1 MKFLTKNSKDV
12 FKVSIF
18 FWEGWGG
25 VYEGTVSNKTRS
37 PQILK
42 LAQHV
47 SLSVQKAGL
56 SSLLKGKACHYRP
69 PGYSPEWTVAL
80 ASHCCIAVGHSM
92 LTVTALK
99 VSCFICV
106 SIALLPRL
114 HSRGTEQI
122 FYWLKDLTEH
132 FVRTGPFNIFAKFT
146 RNSEEVG
153 I

>member
-1 MKFLTKNSKDV
+1 M
-12 FKVSIF
+12 
-18 FWEGWGG
+18 GHQ
-25 VYEGTVSNKTRS
+25 GT
-37 PQILK
+37 
-42 LAQHV
+42 AQ
-47 SLSVQKAGL
+47 SGL
-56 SSLLKGKACHYRP
+56 C
-69 PGYSPEWTVAL
+69 AL
-80 ASHCCIAVGHSM
+80 ASHCCIAVGHSV

-132 FVRTGPFNIFAKFT
+132 FVRTGPVNIFAKFT
-146 RNSEEVG
+146 RNFEEVG